1 MRNLAAVIVGALR
14 APHLRLT
21 TPYLRLAGVFPILCR
36 CRADAFESGPLATNL
51 CAPGSPEAA
60 GVTGYGR
67 GSRTTER
74 KKSSICR
81 TAAMNWLTSTGL
93 VTYALAC
100 SL

>member
-1 MRNLAAVIVGALR
+1 MIVGGLPASY
-14 APHLRLT
+14 LRLT
-21 TPYLRLAGVFPILCR
+21 GVLPIPCR
-36 CRADAFESGPLATNL
+36 CRAGVLESGPLATNL